1 LVILFISVHLGLD
14 AVVGSCY
21 RTHTLALASKYLSDA
36 KAKRT
41 APKTCAFC
49 IASKV
54 VSAE

>member
-1 LVILFISVHLGLD
+1 MTMFFVSVHHGLD